1 MNALLN
7 LHGTNSTY
15 FKFERLIT
23 IGKLGREGGHT
34 GQCWLGPL
42 DGLMISPKTHTQSSY
57 KIQFATSFVLWHCMN
72 NVVVSHSVQEGP
84 INSQKVLPLNVQVC
98 LSKTESISTHKS
110 KRNPD
115 FSGNLIISSYMGAS
129 GLGFIGMFSQAT
141 AVRSP
146 ILNYGL
152 TRPKHMCGLCKP
164 STRKQGIK

>member
-1 MNALLN
+1 MLTRSSRWINDFSKNTYPIIIQNSIRYIICLMAL
-7 LHGTNSTY
+7 Y
-15 FKFERLIT
+15 E
-23 IGKLGREGGHT
+23 
-34 GQCWLGPL
+34 QCGCRSFSAR
-42 DGLMISPKTHTQSSY
+42 GAYQFPKS
-57 KIQFATSFVLWHCMN
+57 AA
-72 NVVVSHSVQEGP
+72 
-84 INSQKVLPLNVQVC
+84 LNVQVC

-152 TRPKHMCGLCKP
+152 TRPKHMCGVCKP
-164 STRKQGIK
+164 STRK